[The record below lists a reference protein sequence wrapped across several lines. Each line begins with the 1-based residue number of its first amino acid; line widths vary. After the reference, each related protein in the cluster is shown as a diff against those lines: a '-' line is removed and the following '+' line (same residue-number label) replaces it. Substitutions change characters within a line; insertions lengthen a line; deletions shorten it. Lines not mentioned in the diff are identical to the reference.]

1 MLALQEGHDSKIG
14 GHEEFLKTYRRV
26 AGSFYWI
33 GMKKAIRKYVAA
45 CEICQQ
51 HKYFTLAPAWPL
63 RPLPIP
69 EKVWEDISMDFI
81 EGLPKP
87 EGIDSILVV
96 DDHLSKYGHFIG
108 LKHTFT
114 IPSVAAMFIK
124 EVVCLHGTL
133 KSIITD
139 KDTVFMSKFWS
150 ELFCL

>member
-1 MLALQEGHDSKIG
+1 
-14 GHEEFLKTYRRV
+14 
-26 AGSFYWI
+26 
-33 GMKKAIRKYVAA
+33 
-45 CEICQQ
+45 
-51 HKYFTLAPAWPL
+51 
-63 RPLPIP
+63 
-69 EKVWEDISMDFI
+69 MDFI